1 MSHNNK
7 SKERGTAVE
16 VKVRDYMRA
25 ALGQPGID
33 RQPLRGRRDA
43 GDLAGLAARGFGAV
57 VEVKAK
63 RDVTRSLVAEYRR
76 QTLAER
82 ESAGAGVGILV
93 VWRYNHPAADAVAHV
108 TLRDLARLSRP
119 LRVNEGFMDEADGSW
134 VSMTLGELCAL
145 ISDDDKEE

>member
-1 MSHNNK
+1 MSNPK
-7 SKERGTAVE
+7 KKRGTAVE
-16 VKVRDYMRA
+16 VKVRDYMRG

-33 RQPLRGRRDA
+33 RQPLRGSRDE
-43 GDLAGLAARGFGAV
+43 GDLRGLVAHGYECV

-63 RDVTRSLVAEYRR
+63 RSVTRGLLAEYRR

-82 ESAGAGVGILV
+82 ENAGADAGVLV

-108 TLRDLARLSRP
+108 TLRDLSRLARP

-134 VSMTLGELCAL
+134 VSMTLAELCSL
-145 ISDDDKEE
+145 MTD

>member
-1 MSHNNK
+1 MSHNNRA
-7 SKERGTAVE
+7 KERGTAVE
-16 VKVRDYMRA
+16 VKVRDYMRE
-25 ALGQPGID
+25 ALAQPGID

-43 GDLAGLAARGFGAV
+43 GDLAGLVARGFEAV
-57 VEVKAK
+57 VEVKAH
-63 RDVTRSLVAEYRR
+63 RTVTRKGVAEWRR

-119 LRVNEGFMDEADGSW
+119 LRVNDGFMEEADGSW
-134 VSMTLGELCAL
+134 VQMTLAELCAF
-145 ISDDDKEE
+145 IDDKEE